1 MRGIDSSFGSSSRP
15 ITLDNVVCTGSESN
29 LFECS
34 HNEILQNN
42 CEHSEDVAVVC
53 GGKHSTQRI
62 RTTASV
68 WIAAVSSFST
78 MHREQCETCQP

>member
-1 MRGIDSSFGSSSRP
+1 MQVFCLTYTLCTRSFSFIPPGSPVRGIDSSFGSTSGP

-29 LFECS
+29 LLECS

-53 GGKHSTQRI
+53 GGK
-62 RTTASV
+62 
-68 WIAAVSSFST
+68 
-78 MHREQCETCQP
+78 